1 MKELACFAS
10 GIFNYSA
17 NLAFR
22 ILAILFDF
30 ALMVTFACIADPQW
44 SVCSIVQ
51 RKVLNYFEEMPV
63 NAAPHRLQC
72 FRASV
77 FIIIVKLFKS
87 VFYGISVCIGIF
99 ICICYSEIKKHG
111 TNQSPAAETL
121 PLATKLLPT
130 VQMTNP
136 QTIQTVMIDGQLM
149 QVVTPANQLAAQ
161 QTVDISGNIAENK
174 PQMLIVQ
181 NPSNH

>member
-10 GIFNYSA
+10 GIFTYSA

-22 ILAILFDF
+22 IFAILFDF

-51 RKVLNYFEEMPV
+51 RKVLDFYEEMSV
-63 NAAPHRLQC
+63 NGAPHRLQC

-77 FIIIVKLFKS
+77 FITIVKLSKS

-99 ICICYSEIKKHG
+99 ICTRYSKIKKDQ
-111 TNQSPAAETL
+111 QSTTQLPVVQNASNTPVVQAAVEA
-121 PLATKLLPT
+121 ATKSFVAGEKDLP
-130 VQMTNP
+130 
-136 QTIQTVMIDGQLM
+136 
-149 QVVTPANQLAAQ
+149 PAYEVESKNRM
-161 QTVDISGNIAENK
+161 GK
-174 PQMLIVQ
+174 
-181 NPSNH
+181 

>member
-10 GIFNYSA
+10 GIFTYST

-30 ALMVTFACIADPQW
+30 ALMVTFACILDPRW
-44 SVCSIVQ
+44 PTCSIVQ
-51 RKVLNYFEEMPV
+51 RKVLDYFEEMSV
-63 NAAPHRLQC
+63 NAASHRLQC

-99 ICICYSEIKKHG
+99 ICTRYSKIKKHR
-111 TNQSPAAETL
+111 QSATQMPVVQNASNTPVVQAAVEA
-121 PLATKLLPT
+121 ATKSVVAGENDLP
-130 VQMTNP
+130 
-136 QTIQTVMIDGQLM
+136 
-149 QVVTPANQLAAQ
+149 PAYA
-161 QTVDISGNIAENK
+161 VESKIK
-174 PQMLIVQ
+174 
-181 NPSNH
+181 